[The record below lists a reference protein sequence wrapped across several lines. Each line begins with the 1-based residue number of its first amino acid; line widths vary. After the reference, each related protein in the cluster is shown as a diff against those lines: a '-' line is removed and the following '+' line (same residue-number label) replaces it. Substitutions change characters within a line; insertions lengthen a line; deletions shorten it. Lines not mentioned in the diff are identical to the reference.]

1 MSYGHYV
8 PDPRARTQKVS
19 VVSAVLKA
27 ISAVKSRF
35 FPVAIPVVINKQPQ
49 PSRSN

>member
-1 MSYGHYV
+1 MPYGHYV

-27 ISAVKSRF
+27 ISDIKSRLC
-35 FPVAIPVVINKQPQ
+35 PVAIPVVMSKPPQ
-49 PSRSN
+49 TSRSN